1 MLKLKH
7 VVLGTAK
14 GLHSNEIMLA
24 NCSIRICPLKSARI
38 VKTAVQFFS
47 NKTETT
53 QARRKVKIGFD
64 STNPRGS
71 GGVTRRP
78 LASRFLSKVGVQSLS
93 SFTGCSSS
101 QKHIKS
107 YIRRELRIRRVCRS
121 CLKKEFSKSLLN

>member
-1 MLKLKH
+1 MLIVEFSPLYHQRSYKTNKH
-7 VVLGTAK
+7 KEKRCIYSNEFVVLESVGTAK

-64 STNPRGS
+64 STNPRRS

-93 SFTGCSSS
+93 SFSRLQFFTEA
-101 QKHIKS
+101 
-107 YIRRELRIRRVCRS
+107 Y
-121 CLKKEFSKSLLN
+121 